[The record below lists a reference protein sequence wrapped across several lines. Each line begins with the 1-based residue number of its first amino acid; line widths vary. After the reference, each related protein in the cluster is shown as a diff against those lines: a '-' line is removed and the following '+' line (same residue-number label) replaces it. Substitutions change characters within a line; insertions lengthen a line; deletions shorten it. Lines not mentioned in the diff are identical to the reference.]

1 VRKLGSLDVG
11 ESLRKLNSLDEGAS
25 LRKLGSPDEGASPRK
40 LGSPEAPGEKKEEV
54 EALCATYRSFDRNED
69 LDLDC
74 EGLQVPLHR
83 RRGCS

>member
-1 VRKLGSLDVG
+1 VG
-11 ESLRKLNSLDEGAS
+11 ESLRKLNSLDVGDS
-25 LRKLGSPDEGASPRK
+25 LRKLGSPDVEEFLRK
-40 LGSPEAPGEKKEEV
+40 LGSPGVGGPGEKKEEV
-54 EALCATYRSFDRNED
+54 EAPCATYRSFDRNED